1 MRLIGWLVAGLLVAG
16 TPVTVIFGENAGVV
30 VGVIAG
36 VVLYLI
42 SICPHC
48 GKSTPSLAPV
58 CPYCGRRKR
67 GTTSD

>member
-1 MRLIGWLVAGLLVAG
+1 MRFVGWLIAGILVGG
-16 TPVTVIFGENAGVV
+16 TPTTVVFGDSAGVV
-30 VGVIAG
+30 VGIITG

-48 GKSTPSLAPV
+48 GKSTPTLAPV

-67 GTTSD
+67 SAASE